1 MALGRFRLDCSDGMG
16 GGRVG
21 AIPAGGN
28 GRVVSG
34 TGGND
39 EHVAGLLDT
48 AQRILVR
55 SCSSRGHRTHQFRR
69 EHRRFLRSVY
79 PRANGTLVDRDY
91 SSSWFDTDILGDSQY
106 GFKHFVAR
114 PLIRCSMD
122 SMFSLTGRV
131 AVVSGAAQGL
141 GRATALALAEHG
153 ADVVLVDRNQS
164 GAEATETQIQSLGR
178 KSLVVGADVSSPEAI
193 AQLFQQVDARFG
205 RVDFLGN
212 IAGDGHLAKPE
223 ELAIADLHRVLQN
236 LVVGRFAMCQE
247 AGRRMLAQGRGSIMN
262 IGSLA
267 SSTALGRGH
276 IAYSMAMGA
285 VIQMTR
291 ELSTEWS
298 YRGVRVNCVTPAQ
311 VVNPSLEARMADDS
325 TLEGRF
331 LRGIPAGRLG
341 QPNDIRGLAVLL
353 ASDASQWIT
362 GAIIPMDGG
371 NMAMNAGG
379 TPGHEKRAVGSWQ

>member
-1 MALGRFRLDCSDGMG
+1 MTNNF
-16 GGRVG
+16 
-21 AIPAGGN
+21 
-28 GRVVSG
+28 
-34 TGGND
+34 
-39 EHVAGLLDT
+39 
-48 AQRILVR
+48 
-55 SCSSRGHRTHQFRR
+55 
-69 EHRRFLRSVY
+69 
-79 PRANGTLVDRDY
+79 
-91 SSSWFDTDILGDSQY
+91 
-106 GFKHFVAR
+106 
-114 PLIRCSMD
+114 
-122 SMFSLTGRV
+122 FSLQGKV

-141 GRATALALAEHG
+141 GQATALALAQHD
-153 ADVVLVDRNQS
+153 ADVVLVDRNLA
-164 GAEATETQIQSLGR
+164 GAQATAEQIRSLGR
-178 KSLVVGADVSSPEAI
+178 KTLVAGTDVSDPAAI
-193 AQLFQQVDARFG
+193 VELFKQVDAVFG

-212 IAGDGHLAKPE
+212 IAGDGHLSKPE
-223 ELAIADLHRVLQN
+223 DLTISDLHRVLQN

-311 VVNPSLEARMADDS
+311 VVNPSLTARMRDDP

-341 QPNDIRGLAVLL
+341 QPKDIMGLAVFL
-353 ASDASQWIT
+353 ASDASEWIT

-379 TPGHEKRAVGSWQ
+379 TPGHEQRAVQAFLSEKQ

>member
-1 MALGRFRLDCSDGMG
+1 MNSD
-16 GGRVG
+16 
-21 AIPAGGN
+21 
-28 GRVVSG
+28 
-34 TGGND
+34 
-39 EHVAGLLDT
+39 L
-48 AQRILVR
+48 
-55 SCSSRGHRTHQFRR
+55 
-69 EHRRFLRSVY
+69 
-79 PRANGTLVDRDY
+79 
-91 SSSWFDTDILGDSQY
+91 
-106 GFKHFVAR
+106 
-114 PLIRCSMD
+114 
-122 SMFSLTGRV
+122 FSLAGRV

-141 GRATALALAEHG
+141 GQATALALAQHG
-153 ADVVLVDRNQS
+153 ADVVLVDRNLA
-164 GAEATETQIQSLGR
+164 GAEATAGRICSLGR
-178 KSLVVGADVSSPEAI
+178 RAIAFATDVSNPDAI
-193 AQLFQQVDARFG
+193 GQLFRHVDTEFG

-247 AGRRMLAQGRGSIMN
+247 AGKRMLAQGRGSIMN

-298 YRGVRVNCVTPAQ
+298 HRGVRVNCVTPAQ
-311 VVNPSLEARMADDS
+311 IVNPGLTARMQSDP

-341 QPNDIRGLAVLL
+341 QPADIMGLAVFL
-353 ASDASQWIT
+353 ASDASSWIT
-362 GAIIPMDGG
+362 GAIIPLDGG

-379 TPGHEKRAVGSWQ
+379 TPGHESKAVQSFLPEKK